1 MSFSFFFFVFKW
13 QKKKEGYAGGC
24 ARQELVAYILWI
36 NLFRLDSEL
45 VNSVSTEN

>member
-1 MSFSFFFFVFKW
+1 MSFFLFLNGR
-13 QKKKEGYAGGC
+13 KKKEGYAGGC